1 MDRYSASGVV
11 ELEDRVKSGVPG
23 LDEILGG
30 GFFPGQTYGIA
41 GGPGSG
47 KSILSMEF
55 LVRGAE
61 SGERGLYV
69 TSEVSQEKLVRQM
82 RFWNLQ
88 GHIDRGEIIV
98 FSTRPQPGELS
109 TGTEKF
115 DLAGLTYMVKHYVR
129 NNGIRRVVFDSV
141 DAFVQ
146 QYDNRLPLRR
156 ALNDLISMLEGY
168 GCTTLLV
175 IEGCSD
181 TAEECLE
188 YMVDG
193 AIELGRIETHHD
205 VTRYAQVRK
214 MRGTAHDMNK
224 RAMEI
229 RDNGILVTNMRPF
242 IND

>member
-1 MDRYSASGVV
+1 MDA
-11 ELEDRVKSGVPG
+11 RVRSGVPG

-69 TSEVSQEKLVRQM
+69 TSEVSPDKLVRQM
-82 RFWNLQ
+82 SFWNLQ
-88 GHIDRGEIIV
+88 GSIDKGDLIV

-109 TGTEKF
+109 TEAEKF
-115 DLAGLTYMVKHYVR
+115 DLAGLTYMIKHYVR
-129 NNGIRRVVFDSV
+129 NNGIKRVVFDSV

-156 ALNDLISMLEGY
+156 SLNDLISMLESY

-175 IEGCSD
+175 IESLCDD
-181 TAEECLE
+181 TTSECLE

-193 AIELGRIETHHD
+193 AVELGRIETRQD
-205 VTRYAQVRK
+205 VVRYAQVLK
-214 MRGTAHDMNK
+214 MRGTAHDLNK

-229 RDNGILVTNMRPF
+229 RDSGIMITNLRPF
-242 IND
+242 IGD

>member
-1 MDRYSASGVV
+1 MEA
-11 ELEDRVKSGVPG
+11 RVRSGVPG

-61 SGERGLYV
+61 GGERGLYV
-69 TSEVSQEKLVRQM
+69 TSEVSPEKLVRQM
-82 RFWNLQ
+82 PFWDLE
-88 GHIDRGEIIV
+88 GFIDRGELIV
-98 FSTRPQPGELS
+98 FSTRPQPGELTAES
-109 TGTEKF
+109 EKF
-115 DLAGLTYMVKHYVR
+115 DLAGLTYMIKHYVR
-129 NNGIRRVVFDSV
+129 NNGIKRVVFDSV

-146 QYDNRLPLRR
+146 QYDDRRPLRR
-156 ALNDLISMLEGY
+156 ALNDLIGMLESY

-175 IEGCSD
+175 IESMDD
-181 TAEECLE
+181 TSADCLE

-205 VTRYAQVRK
+205 VVRYAQVRK
-214 MRGTAHDMNK
+214 MRGTQHDMNK
-224 RAMEI
+224 RALEI
-229 RDNGILVTNMRPF
+229 RDTGVLITNMKPF
-242 IND
+242 IGD